1 MQRTWNRSRFG
12 ASTNNNRTVSDMS
25 KKKGL
30 GRGLDA
36 LLGSSSSLSSAR
48 GERAP
53 TAIFELPVS
62 ELVQG
67 QSQPRQT
74 VDEDDLHELALS
86 IKQQGVL
93 QPVLVR
99 PLTGSEAG
107 AGLVSHEIVAGER
120 RWRAAKLAGLETVPV
135 VIHEMDD
142 KSALAIALV
151 ENLQRKDLNPI
162 EIAAAL
168 LRLTQEFELTHQ
180 QAADAIGRSR
190 SSVSNLLRLLD
201 LDYPTRDLLAAGRM
215 DMGHARALLPLETDQ
230 QAIIANRIETDR
242 LSVRQVESLVAEL
255 LKPSAEDRKPTRV
268 ATIESQTRWLQQ
280 QLSKEAGLR
289 VGIRNKPD
297 GSHTLNIGFKD
308 LEQLQAALR
317 KIESLVGQV
326 RDTAGPRSRDGD
338 T

>member
-1 MQRTWNRSRFG
+1 
-12 ASTNNNRTVSDMS
+12 MS

-36 LLGSSSSLSSAR
+36 LLGSSSPSSSPKGGR
-48 GERAP
+48 NP

-74 VDEDDLHELALS
+74 VDEEDLRELALS

-107 AGLVSHEIVAGER
+107 AGFVSHEIVAGER

-162 EIAAAL
+162 ETAEAL
-168 LRLTQEFELTHQ
+168 LRLTQDFELTHQ

-201 LDYPTRDLLAAGRM
+201 LDYPTRNLLAEGRM
-215 DMGHARALLPLETDQ
+215 DMGHARALLPLDTDQ
-230 QAIIANRIETDR
+230 QAIVANKIETDR
-242 LSVRQVESLVAEL
+242 LSVRQVEKLVAEL
-255 LKPSAEDRKPTRV
+255 LKPSAEDRQ
-268 ATIESQTRWLQQ
+268 ATSAATFESQTRWLQK
-280 QLSKEAGLR
+280 QLTKEAGLR
-289 VGIRNKPD
+289 VGIRNRAD

-308 LEQLQAALR
+308 LEQLQSALR
-317 KIESLVGQV
+317 KIETLLGQL
-326 RDTAGPRSRDGD
+326 RETAGPRNRDED
-338 T
+338 I